1 MYVVGSDEALK
12 TAALSAV
19 ESLIRAGESLV
30 TDAEVLQEILH
41 RYVSIGR
48 KEAIQPAF
56 EALYSVVEEVFPIDR
71 KTADIARVVLES
83 LGGFSARDAI
93 HVASMS
99 QHGVTRI
106 LTFDSGFDRAP
117 GIQRISPVSYSA

>member
-1 MYVVGSDEALK
+1 MYVVGADEELK
-12 TAALSAV
+12 AAALTAV

-41 RYVSIGR
+41 RYASIDR
-48 KEAIQPAF
+48 REAILPAF
-56 EALYSVVEEVFPIDR
+56 EALYSVVDEVFPIDR
-71 KTADIARVVLES
+71 QTADVARAILES
-83 LGGFSARDAI
+83 LQNFSARDAI

-106 LTFDSGFDRAP
+106 LTFDTGFDRAP
-117 GIQRISPVSYSA
+117 GIHRTGPISEPT